1 MRLVMMGTGPF
12 AVPTFEALLD
22 SKHAVLALVTRPAVV
37 GPRGR
42 APANPMR
49 EAAERRGVTVWDP
62 ANANDD
68 TFVRQL
74 LTLHAELLVVCD
86 YGQILKPPALAAARL
101 GGINL
106 HGSLLPRYR
115 GAAPVQWAV
124 YEGDAETGVS
134 VIHMTPLLDGGPVLE
149 VRRVPIDE
157 AENAAELE
165 SRLSRI
171 GVEAVLSAIETLAG
185 WDGHSELGQRQDPAL
200 ATKAPRISKQQGAI
214 DWRLPALRI
223 RNQIRAFQPWP
234 GAYTFWLNARGGPLR
249 LALQRAAMIHPPG
262 AATLATATVEN
273 PAASPAPDAP
283 APSAPIPDAPA
294 HAVPAHADSLPV
306 SPGTVVAA
314 SGSSLQIATGA
325 GRLAIEQ
332 LQVAGK
338 RSMSVAEFLRGYP
351 VAVGDQF
358 GDVAESR

>member
-22 SKHAVLALVTRPAVV
+22 SPHVVLGLVTRPAVA

-49 EAAERRGVTVWDP
+49 AVAERRGVPVWDP
-62 ANANDD
+62 ASANDD
-68 TFVRQL
+68 AFVQQL
-74 LTLHAELLVVCD
+74 ANLHADLLVVCD
-86 YGQILKPPALAAARL
+86 YGQILKPPALASARL

-134 VIHMTPLLDGGPVLE
+134 VIHMTPQLDGGPLLE
-149 VRRVPIDE
+149 VRRVAIDE

-165 SRLSRI
+165 SRLSRL
-171 GVEAVLSAIETLAG
+171 GVEAVLRAIDTLAQ
-185 WDGHSELGQRQDPAL
+185 WDGRSELGQTQNQAL

-214 DWRLPALRI
+214 DWNRPARRI
-223 RNQIRAFQPWP
+223 RDQIRAFQPWP
-234 GAYTFWLNARGGPLR
+234 GAYTFWLQARSGPLR
-249 LALQRAAMIHPPG
+249 LALQRAA
-262 AATLATATVEN
+262 LRDTATPSAQPEEN
-273 PAASPAPDAP
+273 PSASH
-283 APSAPIPDAPA
+283 PS
-294 HAVPAHADSLPV
+294 V
-306 SPGTVVAA
+306 PGTVVAA
-314 SGSSLQIATGA
+314 GGNVLELATGA

-332 LQVAGK
+332 LQVSGK

-351 VAVGDQF
+351 VAVGDRF
-358 GDVAESR
+358 GIAEEEP